1 MYNNFRFSTYDL
13 LLIGKTPIPII
24 PSVIGVLRT
33 TITTNYSQ
41 DIDYGYKKE
50 TDSDGKIIKDSD
62 VFTQYVKAG
71 NNQVSIDFI
80 LGTGGSGISNYTTPL
95 VRVLKGIASLM
106 SVIKPEMLAT
116 TTEKYLKPDRKK
128 ASKLYKASYYSM
140 EGLFVKDYDIIS
152 VGETQNLENN
162 QIVFNLTLQESQEAV
177 LDEVKKS
184 GGKTSKLINITDPNR
199 ILTAG

>member
-13 LLIGKTPIPII
+13 LVIGKTPIPII

-50 TDSDGKIIKDSD
+50 IDSDGKIIKDSD

-95 VRVLKGIASLM
+95 VRALKGIASLM
-106 SVIKPEMLAT
+106 SVIKPEMLAQ

-128 ASKLYKASYYSM
+128 SSKLYKASYYSM

-152 VGETQNLENN
+152 VNEAQSLENN
-162 QIVFNLTLQESQEAV
+162 QIVFNLTLQESQEVV

>member
-1 MYNNFRFSTYDL
+1 
-13 LLIGKTPIPII
+13 
-24 PSVIGVLRT
+24 
-33 TITTNYSQ
+33 
-41 DIDYGYKKE
+41 
-50 TDSDGKIIKDSD
+50 
-62 VFTQYVKAG
+62 
-71 NNQVSIDFI
+71 
-80 LGTGGSGISNYTTPL
+80 
-95 VRVLKGIASLM
+95 
-106 SVIKPEMLAT
+106 
-116 TTEKYLKPDRKK
+116 
-128 ASKLYKASYYSM
+128 M